1 MGRKRGSVKAYYHLA
16 IRQGKQ
22 ASRVQLITFDSGAEK
37 RAQAHAMQV
46 RGTVMPVKAVY
57 SVMNPDS
64 VEALGPG
71 FIVVKRR
78 PKYNLVV
85 NASFLYAE
93 IE

>member
-1 MGRKRGSVKAYYHLA
+1 MKAYYHLA

-46 RGTVMPVKAVY
+46 MATVMPAKAVY
-57 SVMNPDS
+57 SVMNPKL